1 MRRSKLEKQKEA
13 QERSSLRA
21 KRSHNDQLAVLD
33 SRLGKDQGAKKE
45 RSRLKLL
52 LEKPKD
58 KEEESSKPKK
68 KRKAKETKD

>member
-13 QERSSLRA
+13 QERSALRA
-21 KRSHNDQLAVLD
+21 KRSHNDQLALLN

-45 RSRLKLL
+45 RSKLKIL
-52 LEKPKD
+52 LEKPQVR
-58 KEEESSKPKK
+58 EEESSKSKK